1 MNTLAIDLS
10 QLTPDI
16 LNKINAGEYVISQS
30 GGLVRDLNGKIIKH
44 IPLKEISCENI
55 ANTQQLI
62 TSFQNSLALSTA
74 LSTGIILGAIIVST
88 KLILNKLNKIEE
100 LAEQILQEIYDQN
113 RFQYFLQLK
122 EYIATAVSLK
132 ELSPV
137 LNENKDLV
145 LMKLNQLSIK
155 RQEILIV
162 SIERMMQLNKLS
174 TTHKEIVLNFLHQTI
189 TLLPKL
195 FYLEKDVAIALNR
208 LKYAKILEN
217 NFIYEYN
224 KLNNKYKSILNIE
237 YQNFIKGNKTTNN
250 LLEIL
255 NEYKEED
262 KLNSLLL
269 KHNLKKVLIER

>member
-62 TSFQNSLALSTA
+62 NSFQSSLALSTA
-74 LSTGIILGAIIVST
+74 LSTGIILGAIIIST

-100 LAEQILQEIYDQN
+100 LAEQILQEIHDQN

-137 LNENKDLV
+137 LNENQDLV

-174 TTHKEIVLNFLHQTI
+174 TTHKEIVLNFLHQAI

-224 KLNNKYKSILNIE
+224 KLNNKYKFILNTD
-237 YQNFIKGNKTTNN
+237 YQNFIKGNETTHN

-269 KHNLKKVLIER
+269 KHNLNKVLIQR